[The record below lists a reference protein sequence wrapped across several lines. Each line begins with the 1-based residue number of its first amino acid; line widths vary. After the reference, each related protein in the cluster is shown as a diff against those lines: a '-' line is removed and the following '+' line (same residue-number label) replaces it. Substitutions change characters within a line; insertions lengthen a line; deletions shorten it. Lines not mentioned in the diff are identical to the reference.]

1 VKSGNGKH
9 GASCR
14 EPRREVA
21 GHLLWQAAE
30 QSMMLPQCQ
39 SCSSRTAPYPSARAR
54 PRRVTI
60 SGRHPTGAH
69 LVCPPLPLDAALGR
83 RRILAREHGRG
94 ESRFPGGIPNWRS
107 LCLSSPF
114 ALRSYGSEGFPRA
127 GIRESCRASGMG
139 YSAARCFGLGGLRQ
153 MSMSCARQGGVVFER
168 VVGPPE
174 WATPRLAVSGW
185 EGCAR

>member
-1 VKSGNGKH
+1 MKCRGHCREKRQREAWGVLSACSNS
-9 GASCR
+9 APAAR

-39 SCSSRTAPYPSARAR
+39 SCSSRTAYPSARAR
-54 PRRVTI
+54 PRRVI

-69 LVCPPLPLDAALGR
+69 FVCPPLPLDAALGR

-107 LCLSSPF
+107 LRLSSPF
-114 ALRSYGSEGFPRA
+114 ALRSIGYLYGNLMDPRDFP
-127 GIRESCRASGMG
+127 
-139 YSAARCFGLGGLRQ
+139 GL
-153 MSMSCARQGGVVFER
+153 VFER

-174 WATPRLAVSGW
+174 WATPRLAASGW